1 MYLITIYYG
10 SFENYGSSEH
20 PEVLF
25 TAYDKDHKKVII
37 NTELLP
43 KELLTEDQ
51 SVRMPFHCYTS
62 CRKRN
67 DKWERIADRC
77 FSNYEDA
84 FEYANMII
92 EGLEYELHELTGIV
106 QQNKSLN

>member
-1 MYLITIYYG
+1 MTIYYG
-10 SFENYGSSEH
+10 AFENYGTSAH

-25 TAYDKDHKKVII
+25 TAYDKDHNKVII

-43 KELLTEDQ
+43 KELITEDKT
-51 SVRMPFHCYTS
+51 VRMPFHCYTS
-62 CRKRN
+62 SRKIMN
-67 DKWERIADRC
+67 DEWQRMADRC

-84 FEYANMII
+84 FEYTNMII
-92 EGLEYELHELTGIV
+92 EGLEYELHELTEIV